1 MMFQRK
7 STHEYIGRVWAD
19 PKNRHDKREEDHNLY
34 RDSAD
39 DSYIVVSQVEHV
51 SGPNVSC
58 SHTVYSRSDYEAAN
72 PTLADTITRLIA
84 DYSPAS
90 S

>member
-7 STHEYIGRVWAD
+7 LTHEYIGRVWAD
-19 PKNRHDKREEDHNLY
+19 PRSRHDKREEDHNLY

-39 DSYIVVSQVEHV
+39 ESYIVVSEVEYV

-58 SHTVYSRSDYEAAN
+58 SHPVYSRSDYEAVN
-72 PTLADTITRLIA
+72 PTRADAITQLIA
-84 DYSPAS
+84 NHPPATS
-90 S
+90 